1 MGQSDVAQKADSTHG
16 SLWAICSEANH
27 PIKVALKRRALLTDL
42 PTNSASSA
50 PLPAQCHVLDACGRA
65 AKGAKC
71 GCSC

>member
-16 SLWAICSEANH
+16 SLWAIRSEANH

-50 PLPAQCHVLDACGRA
+50 PLPA
-65 AKGAKC
+65 K
-71 GCSC
+71 